1 MNRGLWTAA
10 LAVACV
16 ALVACNRGGPSAGT
30 ARLKVDGQVQL
41 DTSRQLFQLSS
52 GKHTVHQGDR
62 VKVISGSAVLERA
75 DGGTLELRRGSE
87 VRFGDDPTLLAG
99 SALAVAG
106 DHPLV
111 VEAAGS
117 KLSVDKGAARL
128 TRTLAVSAASY
139 RGAVSV
145 NSLGQLI
152 DVPALREVS
161 IPAAGLVP
169 AHVSPISYAE
179 SDPWDRR
186 YLGVAIELAD
196 QLQARSEGLTSSLS
210 PGEGQSAG
218 FFRTVL
224 PALSRERDFQ
234 PALLQ
239 RTRAPGE
246 TLVGATLV
254 ELGKQGTF
262 AERWTRAFSFRD
274 DGATWGLVALDQGIN
289 DVTKVTGSLDEAIGR
304 APLLLA
310 APAPA
315 PLAVNEVP
323 VGPVADLSK
332 PETVNPQPVRTPV
345 TPPPTGVITPPGTVP
360 TVPPVTVPPPATGTP
375 LDPLLDPL
383 TQTVNKLLGVL

>member
-1 MNRGLWTAA
+1 MKRGFWTAA
-10 LAVACV
+10 LALACL
-16 ALVACNRGGPSAGT
+16 ALVACNRGGPGADS
-30 ARLKVDGQVQL
+30 ARLKVDGQVQV
-41 DTSRQLFQLSS
+41 DTSRQLLQLSS
-52 GKHTVHQGDR
+52 GKHTIHPGDR
-62 VKVISGSAVLERA
+62 VKVLSGSAMLERA

-87 VRFGDDPTLLAG
+87 VRFGDDPALLAG

-106 DHPLV
+106 DQPLV
-111 VEAAGS
+111 IEAAGS

-139 RGAVSV
+139 RGSVSV
-145 NSLGQLI
+145 DSLGQMI

-161 IPAAGLVP
+161 IPAAGLLP
-169 AHVSPISYAE
+169 AHVSPISYTDA
-179 SDPWDRR
+179 DAWDRR

-210 PGEGQSAG
+210 TGEGHSAG

-224 PALSRERDFQ
+224 PALSHERDFQ
-234 PALLQ
+234 PTLLQ
-239 RTRAPGE
+239 RTRTPGE

-254 ELGKQGTF
+254 ELGRQGTF
-262 AERWTRAFSFRD
+262 AERWARAFSFRD

-289 DVTKVTGSLDEAIGR
+289 DVTRVTGSLDEAIGR

-315 PLAVNEVP
+315 PVAVNAVP
-323 VGPVADLSK
+323 AAPVADAAK
-332 PETVNPQPVRTPV
+332 PQTVPKPTAPPVTAPPSPGLV
-345 TPPPTGVITPPGTVP
+345 TPPVTVP
-360 TVPPVTVPPPATGTP
+360 VVPPVTVPTPTTGTP

>member
-16 ALVACNRGGPSAGT
+16 ALVACNGGRPSAGT

-41 DTSRQLFQLSS
+41 DTSRQLLQLSS
-52 GKHTVHQGDR
+52 GKHTVHSGDR

-87 VRFGDDPTLLAG
+87 LRFGADPALLAG

-106 DHPLV
+106 DDPLV

-139 RGAVSV
+139 RGSVSV
-145 NSLGQLI
+145 DSLGQVI

-161 IPAAGLVP
+161 IPGAGLVP
-169 AHVSPISYAE
+169 ARVSPISYAD
-179 SDPWDRR
+179 SDAWDRR

-196 QLQARSEGLTSSLS
+196 QLQARSEGLTASLGA
-210 PGEGQSAG
+210 GEGHSAG

-224 PALSRERDFQ
+224 PALSGERDFQ

-246 TLVGATLV
+246 TLVGATLAD
-254 ELGKQGTF
+254 LGKQGTF
-262 AERWTRAFSFRD
+262 AERWARTFSFRD

-289 DVTKVTGSLDEAIGR
+289 DVTNLTDNLDEAIGR

-315 PLAVNEVP
+315 PVAVNEVP
-323 VGPVADLSK
+323 VGPVADLNK
-332 PETVNPQPVRTPV
+332 RETVPSPTASTV
-345 TPPPTGVITPPGTVP
+345 TAPPPPRAVT
-360 TVPPVTVPPPATGTP
+360 PPVTVPSVPPVILPPPNTGTP